1 MTLEEVLQELATLG
15 NAATKRTF
23 LRHGAKEP
31 LFGVRV
37 GDLKPLAKKLKG
49 QQKLAMQ
56 LYATKNSDAMYLA
69 GMIANGSQM
78 TAKQLDQWAN
88 KATWHMIAG
97 YTVPWVASEHPDAL
111 EVALRWIDSPKEL
124 IAIAGWGTL
133 AGIACM
139 VSDDKLPLKQYQTL
153 LDRCAKQLRGSPNR
167 VRAAMNNFVI
177 CVGTYV
183 SPLGDKAIATARKIS
198 PVEVDVGDTDCKIP
212 DAESYIVK
220 SRRGAA
226 VAAKRKTIRC

>member
-1 MTLEEVLQELATLG
+1 MTLEEVMQLLAEKG
-15 NAATKRTF
+15 DAGTKRTF

-37 GDLKPLAKKLKG
+37 GDLKPIAKQLRG
-49 QQKLAMQ
+49 EQKLAMQ

-69 GMIANGSQM
+69 GMIADGAQM
-78 TAKQLDQWAN
+78 MAKQLEQWAS

-97 YTVPWVASEHPDAL
+97 YTVPWVASEHAEAIEL
-111 EVALRWIDSPKEL
+111 GLGWIDSKKEMV
-124 IAIAGWGTL
+124 AVAGWGTL
-133 AGIACM
+133 AAVACM
-139 VSDDKLPLKQYQTL
+139 QSDDTLPIQTFEKLLG
-153 LDRCAKQLRGSPNR
+153 RCVKEIKKAPNR

-183 SPLGDKAIATARKIS
+183 KPLGEKAIATARKIS

-212 DAESYIVK
+212 DAESYILK